1 MIVQVM
7 NSSSAERFESAYRRI
22 WAALNRP
29 DEPDL
34 SQHERQLL
42 HHIPA
47 HGGVGLTWL
56 ASHLLLPKSSA
67 SVLIKSL
74 ERRGFVTRRRDAA
87 DERRLSIGLTAM
99 GRKRVAHDSVL
110 EPDKLARALDGVAET
125 TRRALIG
132 GMEALAA
139 SAQEVDEA
147 EVSAR

>member
-1 MIVQVM
+1 M
-7 NSSSAERFESAYRRI
+7 NSSSAERFEAAYRRI

-47 HGGVGLTWL
+47 RGGVGLTWL

-74 ERRGFVTRRRDAA
+74 ERRGFVTRRRDAV
-87 DERRLSIGLTAM
+87 DERRLSIGLTAT
-99 GRKRVAHDSVL
+99 GRKRVAEDSVL

-125 TRRALIG
+125 TRRALIR
-132 GMEALAA
+132 GMEELAA
-139 SAQEVDEA
+139 KAQEVDDA